1 LTTNKKKV
9 IKKKVNELNKV
20 LDTHEISASIE
31 TNTLAIK
38 QLFTDNDTI
47 MTRSIVNKFDNS
59 LQFSIVFIDAMVD
72 SLLLSE
78 SIIKPLMESNIELAK
93 NNLLD
98 SLINQVIL
106 VNNARKVK
114 TMREVIENVTYGD
127 TILFVEGSDRALVLD
142 TKNFETR
149 AIEEPQNE
157 KALSGPK
164 EGFNESLFTN
174 LSLIN
179 RKLRTNDLK
188 MKYANLG
195 KISNTKCC
203 VCYLDSIVN
212 KQVLEELYQRLQKID
227 IDGILDANYIIEM
240 IKDAPKSLFQ
250 TIGYTERPD
259 VVVGKLLEGRIAV
272 LIDGTP
278 IVLTLPFLFVENFQ
292 SNEDYY
298 LSYYYSTF
306 TRIIRFI
313 GFILTITVPAFYVS
327 MVGYHH
333 EMLPTP
339 LFVNI
344 TLERQ
349 SVPFPAAVEAF
360 IMLFIFDILK
370 ETGVRMPA
378 SIGPAL
384 SIVGAL
390 VIGES
395 AVEAKLI
402 AAPIIIVVALTGIT
416 SILIPRMNAS
426 LIYMRYFLLLLTSTL
441 GFYGFVL
448 GISFMFI
455 HIINLRSFGIPYVM
469 LAGDTSYQ
477 SIKDTFIRAPWKKM
491 RLRPKL
497 VTDNQQRMKVEDQK

>member
-1 LTTNKKKV
+1 MTTNKKKV

-188 MKYANLG
+188 
-195 KISNTKCC
+195 
-203 VCYLDSIVN
+203 
-212 KQVLEELYQRLQKID
+212 
-227 IDGILDANYIIEM
+227 
-240 IKDAPKSLFQ
+240 
-250 TIGYTERPD
+250 
-259 VVVGKLLEGRIAV
+259 
-272 LIDGTP
+272 
-278 IVLTLPFLFVENFQ
+278 
-292 SNEDYY
+292 
-298 LSYYYSTF
+298 
-306 TRIIRFI
+306 
-313 GFILTITVPAFYVS
+313 
-327 MVGYHH
+327 
-333 EMLPTP
+333 
-339 LFVNI
+339 
-344 TLERQ
+344 
-349 SVPFPAAVEAF
+349 
-360 IMLFIFDILK
+360 
-370 ETGVRMPA
+370 
-378 SIGPAL
+378 
-384 SIVGAL
+384 
-390 VIGES
+390 
-395 AVEAKLI
+395 
-402 AAPIIIVVALTGIT
+402 
-416 SILIPRMNAS
+416 
-426 LIYMRYFLLLLTSTL
+426 
-441 GFYGFVL
+441 
-448 GISFMFI
+448 
-455 HIINLRSFGIPYVM
+455 
-469 LAGDTSYQ
+469 
-477 SIKDTFIRAPWKKM
+477 
-491 RLRPKL
+491 
-497 VTDNQQRMKVEDQK
+497 